1 MYNQKFNFDDVFS
14 LMQKSFPKNE
24 YRTYENQKKLL
35 TNKYYKIIPY
45 FGNENEFLA
54 FAAVWEFESFKFVE
68 HIAVSEKCRGMGI
81 GSKIMRDIIEK
92 SDTDI
97 ILEIEPPNDE
107 ISIKRLS
114 FYERLGFKINEY
126 PYLQPPFTK
135 NGKPIPL
142 KILSYPQTIDEQK
155 FKKIKK
161 IIYSNV
167 YDKSEF

>member
-107 ISIKRLS
+107 TSIRRLR
-114 FYERLGFKINEY
+114 FYEKLGFKCNEY
-126 PYLQPPFTK
+126 QYFQLPLNNSDMPT
-135 NGKPIPL
+135 PL
-142 KILSYPQTIDEQK
+142 KILSYPKTINEEQ
-155 FKKIKK
+155 FKKIKET
-161 IIYSNV
+161 IYANV
-167 YDKSEF
+167 YGKSEF

>member
-1 MYNQKFNFDDVFS
+1 MNTQEFLFDDVFS

-35 TNKYYKIIPY
+35 KSKYYKIVPY
-45 FGNENEFLA
+45 FGNEKELLA

-107 ISIKRLS
+107 ISTKRLR
-114 FYERLGFKINEY
+114 FYEKLGFKSNDY
-126 PYLQPPFTK
+126 AYLQLPLNK
-135 NGKPIPL
+135 NDKPIPL
-142 KILSYPQTIDEQK
+142 KILSYPQALGEQK
-155 FKKIKK
+155 FKNIKK

-167 YDKSEF
+167 YGKSEF